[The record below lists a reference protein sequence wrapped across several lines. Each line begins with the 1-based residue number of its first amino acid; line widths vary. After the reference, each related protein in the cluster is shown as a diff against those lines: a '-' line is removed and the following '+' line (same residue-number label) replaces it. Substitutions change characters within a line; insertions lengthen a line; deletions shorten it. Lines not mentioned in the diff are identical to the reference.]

1 MMLAGVVGILYGA
14 VLAFAQT
21 DLKRLVAYTSVS
33 HMGFVL
39 LGIFAW
45 NELALQGVIIQILC
59 HGISTGALF
68 MLAGSLQERISTRDT
83 RRMGGLWPVV
93 PRMGGAMLFFALAAL
108 GLPGMGNFVGEF
120 LVLLG
125 TYRVSIPLTVIAT
138 GGLIIST
145 VYALWMI
152 QRALDGQNKENW
164 KIPDLS
170 MREVGAMTAMIL
182 AILWLGLYPRPF
194 INTAGH
200 GLDQMQK
207 IVTDARTGQVITQ
220 PMELTGAR

>member
-1 MMLAGVVGILYGA
+1 
-14 VLAFAQT
+14 
-21 DLKRLVAYTSVS
+21 VAYTSVS

-68 MLAGSLQERISTRDT
+68 MLVGSLQERIRTRDT
-83 RRMGGLWPVV
+83 RHMGGLWPVT

-125 TYRVSIPLTVIAT
+125 TYRVSALLTVIAT
-138 GGLIIST
+138 GGLIVST
-145 VYALWMI
+145 AYALWMI
-152 QRALDGQNKENW
+152 QRAFYGPNKEGW
-164 KIPDLS
+164 QIPDLS
-170 MREVGAMTAMIL
+170 LREVGTMTAMVL

-194 INTAGH
+194 IDTAGH
-200 GLDQMQK
+200 GLDQIQK
-207 IVTDARTGQVITQ
+207 IVMNARSAQVITE
-220 PMELTGAR
+220 PMQITRAP